1 MKWQI
6 RYATEKPATNQLDSG
21 GSGVNAEDTH
31 LFVLL
36 PIIPVNAA
44 QENK

>member
-31 LFVLL
+31 LFVL
-36 PIIPVNAA
+36 IPNISINAF
-44 QENK
+44 Q